1 MNHQTKLKMSS
12 GMILWAHLEKLRKDL
27 ELVFDSFDELYKYI
41 SHLKEE
47 SSNKQKG
54 VSSSSQGR

>member
-1 MNHQTKLKMSS
+1 MKHQTKLKMSS
-12 GMILWAHLEKLRKDL
+12 GMILWAHLEQLRKDL

-47 SSNKQKG
+47 RSDKLKG